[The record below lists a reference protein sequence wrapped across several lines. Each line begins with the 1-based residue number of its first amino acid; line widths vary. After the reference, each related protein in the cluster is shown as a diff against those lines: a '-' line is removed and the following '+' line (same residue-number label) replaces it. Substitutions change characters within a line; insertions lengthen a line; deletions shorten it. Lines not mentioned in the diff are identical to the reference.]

1 MKIIDN
7 RIDKGGSTRPKAI
20 SRRGI
25 GVAHARS
32 YPLFEFQYPPLS
44 KDSGERDFV
53 FHPRS
58 PKFDA
63 RRTRVVNIHRPFS
76 FIEINPLT
84 NKLLLHRQSTKIT
97 IATVFPLKRNDNATV
112 SSVNIE
118 RA

>member
-32 YPLFEFQYPPLS
+32 YPLFEFQCPPLS

-53 FHPRS
+53 FHPRNS
-58 PKFDA
+58 
-63 RRTRVVNIHRPFS
+63 TRGVPGVVNIHRPFS

-84 NKLLLHRQSTKIT
+84 NKLLLRRQSTKIT
-97 IATVFPLKRNDNATV
+97 IATVFPSKRNDNATM